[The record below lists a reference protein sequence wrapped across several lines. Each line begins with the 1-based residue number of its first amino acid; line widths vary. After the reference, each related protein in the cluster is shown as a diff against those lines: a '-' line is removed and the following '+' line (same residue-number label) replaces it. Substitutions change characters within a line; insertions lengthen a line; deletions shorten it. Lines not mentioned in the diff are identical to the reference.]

1 MRLSS
6 LCLLTV
12 LATSSAFAP
21 SQPPAVALT
30 RSVALN
36 LSNNNNNEN
45 NNHNLPSMEAVQN
58 TLLSTVTAAT
68 LLMGSFAPFTAD
80 AANAAPATTNTML
93 MGSSLTLSAAPPIDP
108 LAKERTT
115 LTQSRT
121 AYATAS
127 APIAQLKNEVNVAS
141 SELAKDTAAVEKQMK
156 KVKDVKKCLLD
167 VNDKLAQAKG
177 RGNEKLAGILA
188 KNSANTKAEL
198 QKDEALLTTLKSTQ
212 ATVSKT
218 LATKQSALSTAEKQ
232 AASAKKALVDAEK
245 KLERGEKKVADAKK
259 KEEKIAKQDKKK
271 AQKQAKEQKKK
282 DQQMK
287 KKMEQQKKKEK
298 EMAKKQAKKD
308 KELAEKQAKKAK
320 EQAKKDSQNKSKK
333 VVVEK
338 QKKAVASAK
347 AVEKKKVEI
356 KKQQSQ
362 PIEMKSVGL
371 NTDTLQKI
379 KDAESKYDAA
389 GKKIAVPAPAP
400 APEKPVKGLKK

>member
-93 MGSSLTLSAAPPIDP
+93 MGSSLTLSAAPPVDP

-115 LTQSRT
+115 LTQSPT

-188 KNSANTKAEL
+188 KNSGTS
-198 QKDEALLTTLKSTQ
+198 LLLLLLLLLWIQ
-212 ATVSKT
+212 
-218 LATKQSALSTAEKQ
+218 
-232 AASAKKALVDAEK
+232 LVRSP
-245 KLERGEKKVADAKK
+245 LW
-259 KEEKIAKQDKKK
+259 
-271 AQKQAKEQKKK
+271 
-282 DQQMK
+282 
-287 KKMEQQKKKEK
+287 
-298 EMAKKQAKKD
+298 
-308 KELAEKQAKKAK
+308 L
-320 EQAKKDSQNKSKK
+320 
-333 VVVEK
+333 VVNV
-338 QKKAVASAK
+338 VHHNNNNN
-347 AVEKKKVEI
+347 I
-356 KKQQSQ
+356 W
-362 PIEMKSVGL
+362 
-371 NTDTLQKI
+371 
-379 KDAESKYDAA
+379 
-389 GKKIAVPAPAP
+389 
-400 APEKPVKGLKK
+400 

>member
-1 MRLSS
+1 MYTNVAHLENFVLDIGFHKRSLLVPEVPQTRHRLEPLPPTRHIIGRRPTIDTAILFLSLPTTSSQTMRLSS

-36 LSNNNNNEN
+36 LSNNNNNNNEN

-93 MGSSLTLSAAPPIDP
+93 MGSSLTLSAAPPVDP

-188 KNSANTKAEL
+188 KNSGTS
-198 QKDEALLTTLKSTQ
+198 LLLLWIQLVRSPLWLVVNVVHHNNNNNISRNILLLPLPYTRTQPINQTTN
-212 ATVSKT
+212 
-218 LATKQSALSTAEKQ
+218 
-232 AASAKKALVDAEK
+232 
-245 KLERGEKKVADAKK
+245 
-259 KEEKIAKQDKKK
+259 
-271 AQKQAKEQKKK
+271 QKQQTP
-282 DQQMK
+282 
-287 KKMEQQKKKEK
+287 
-298 EMAKKQAKKD
+298 KQ
-308 KELAEKQAKKAK
+308 
-320 EQAKKDSQNKSKK
+320 NSKK
-333 VVVEK
+333 TK
-338 QKKAVASAK
+338 RS
-347 AVEKKKVEI
+347 
-356 KKQQSQ
+356 
-362 PIEMKSVGL
+362 
-371 NTDTLQKI
+371 
-379 KDAESKYDAA
+379 
-389 GKKIAVPAPAP
+389 
-400 APEKPVKGLKK
+400 

>member
-36 LSNNNNNEN
+36 LSNNNNNNNKEN

-259 KEEKIAKQDKKK
+259 KEEKIAKENKKNAEKQAKQDKKK

-287 KKMEQQKKKEK
+287 KKMEQQKKKK
-298 EMAKKQAKKD
+298 RRWPRSRPRRIRNWLRSKQRKPRSKRRRIVRTSLRRLWLRS
-308 KELAEKQAKKAK
+308 KRRLLPLLRPWKRRR
-320 EQAKKDSQNKSKK
+320 SKSR
-333 VVVEK
+333 
-338 QKKAVASAK
+338 S
-347 AVEKKKVEI
+347 
-356 KKQQSQ
+356 SN
-362 PIEMKSVGL
+362 L
-371 NTDTLQKI
+371 N
-379 KDAESKYDAA
+379 
-389 GKKIAVPAPAP
+389 P
-400 APEKPVKGLKK
+400 LK